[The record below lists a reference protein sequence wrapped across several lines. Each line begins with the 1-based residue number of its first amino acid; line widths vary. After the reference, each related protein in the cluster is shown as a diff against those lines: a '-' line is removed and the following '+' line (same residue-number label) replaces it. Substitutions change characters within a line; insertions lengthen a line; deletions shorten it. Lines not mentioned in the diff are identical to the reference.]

1 MRVIGDLQRLSPSLQ
16 RCIAAVHERT
26 SGNTALKLNIAVSYS
41 GRQDIVTACQRIA
54 AQAAAG
60 EVTPSEV
67 TEDLISSQL
76 ATAWL
81 GPELANPDLLIRT
94 SGESRIS
101 NFLLWQMAY
110 TEMHFCTALWPDFG
124 VEQLAEALAEY
135 QRRDRRFGRRET
147 KGEGE

>member
-101 NFLLWQMAY
+101 NF
-110 TEMHFCTALWPDFG
+110 CTALWPDFG